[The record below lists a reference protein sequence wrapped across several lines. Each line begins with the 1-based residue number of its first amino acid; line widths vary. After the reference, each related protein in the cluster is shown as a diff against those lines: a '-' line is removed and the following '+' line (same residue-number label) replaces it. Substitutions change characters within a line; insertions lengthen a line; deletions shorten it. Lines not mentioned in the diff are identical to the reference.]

1 MTVGN
6 IVVIKGLNL
15 MGEVL
20 EIDDYDMATL
30 SLCEN
35 GTHIKVAI
43 SDLEVTGAVQPHRES
58 GKSVSIL
65 GTQYKI
71 VIIPEGDYRYK
82 RDADGW
88 CDNSSKELLLFNFT
102 QDINSKKDLAE
113 YQKKVLRQEII
124 HAFLFESGL
133 SINSNGSNSWATNE
147 EMVDW
152 MAIQEPKLHKAFKE
166 AGCNEDIM

>member
-1 MTVGN
+1 MRVGN

-20 EIDDYDMATL
+20 EIDDLDMATL
-30 SLCEN
+30 SLSLCEN
-35 GTHIKVAI
+35 NTHIKVAI
-43 SDLEVTGAVQPHRES
+43 SDLEVTEAVQPHRES

-71 VIIPEGDYRYK
+71 LIIPEGDYRYK

-88 CDNSSKELLLFNFT
+88 CDSSSKELLLFNFK
-102 QDINSKKDLAE
+102 QDLDSKRDLAE
-113 YQKKVLRQEII
+113 YQKQVLRHQII

-133 SINSNGSNSWATNE
+133 NINSGRSNSWATND

-152 MAIQEPKLHKAFKE
+152 MAIQEPKLHSSSKE
-166 AGCNEDIM
+166 

>member
-113 YQKKVLRQEII
+113 YQKKVLRHEII
-124 HAFLFESGL
+124 HAFLYESGL
-133 SINSNGSNSWATNE
+133 DVNSLSGSAWAKNE

-152 MAIQEPKLHKAFKE
+152 MAIQMPKIYQAYKE
-166 AGCNEDIM
+166 AEALEEV

>member
-1 MTVGN
+1 MRVGN

-20 EIDDYDMATL
+20 EIDDLDMATL

-35 GTHIKVAI
+35 NTHIKVAI
-43 SDLEVTGAVQPHRES
+43 SDLEVTEAVQPHRES

-71 VIIPEGDYRYK
+71 LIIPEGDYRYK

-88 CDNSSKELLLFNFT
+88 CDSSSKELLLFNFK
-102 QDINSKKDLAE
+102 QDLDSKRDLAE
-113 YQKKVLRQEII
+113 YQKQVLRHEII

-133 SINSNGSNSWATNE
+133 NINSGRSNSWATNE

-152 MAIQEPKLHKAFKE
+152 MAIQEPKIHRAFKE
-166 AGCNEDIM
+166 AGCDGNIV